1 MDCCLTTTYP
11 GKVGVRVD
19 AVQVVGEAEQVVGRE
34 AGVRYARGVRLP
46 VGNEER
52 HLQRLVRWDD
62 QVVRA
67 APCWPDDVRWLYQVV
82 KWVLTLRRHVPGSS
96 QSPKLS
102 IGTSNNNYTKIY
114 TLS

>member
-19 AVQVVGEAEQVVGRE
+19 AVQVVEAEQVIGRVP
-34 AGVRYARGVRLP
+34 GVRYARGEGLP

-52 HLQRLVRWDD
+52 HLQRLVWWDD

-67 APCWPDDVRWLYQVV
+67 APCWPDDVR
-82 KWVLTLRRHVPGSS
+82 
-96 QSPKLS
+96 
-102 IGTSNNNYTKIY
+102 
-114 TLS
+114 